1 MVQISSNFPQLSDL
15 DPVLSGI
22 FFQQY
27 EALPAYRN
35 LIFGVRQSDKAKE
48 TDLRIGSLGDP
59 LAFDGTVVYDS
70 ADPDYAI
77 EYTHVEYTRGFQV
90 ERKLLDDGQYAG
102 IFDQASAL
110 GVAFARKQEKDAAS
124 VFNNAFSVAAPGYD
138 GLPLCSDSHVRS
150 QSDATTIS
158 NTRTDAL
165 SATALDAAIVQLMG
179 LGDDLGEPISTIPTL
194 LLVPQAL
201 RRTALE
207 LTESAFSPE
216 DDSNAVNVNAGL
228 RTIVWPY
235 LTSSTAWFVLD
246 GVMAQR
252 VLKWYDRVLPEFA
265 AEDSFDTLIRKYRGY
280 ARWSFGW
287 SDWRFVVGSTGA
299 GS

>member
-1 MVQISSNFPQLSDL
+1 MVQTSTNFTQLSDL
-15 DPVLSGI
+15 DPVLSEI

-27 EALPAYRN
+27 EALPAYRA
-35 LIFGVRQSDKAKE
+35 LMFGLRESDKAKE

-70 ADPDYAI
+70 ADADYSI

-90 ERKLLDDGQYAG
+90 ERKLLDDAQYSG
-102 IFDQASAL
+102 IFDQAAAL
-110 GVAFARKQEKDAAS
+110 GVAFGRKQEKDAAS
-124 VFNNAFSVAAPGYD
+124 VFNNAFDVASPGYD
-138 GLPLCSDSHVRS
+138 GLPLCSASHPRS
-150 QSDATTIS
+150 QTDSTTVS
-158 NTRTDAL
+158 NTRSDVL
-165 SATALDAAIVQLMG
+165 SVAALDAAINQLMS
-179 LGDDLGEPISTIPTL
+179 LGDDLGDPVTALPTI

-207 LTESAFSPE
+207 LTESAFTPE
-216 DDSNAVNVNAGL
+216 DDSNAINPNTNLTTV
-228 RTIVWPY
+228 VWPY

-246 GVMAQR
+246 GVMAKR
-252 VLKWYDRVLPEFA
+252 VLKWYDRIAPEFA